1 LFHRISRGFL
11 LINRYKRPKHPAD
24 QLSLSLPC
32 YFFAPFC
39 PNGVFFSVSSIANAW
54 LRRLD
59 QNHGTPDRK
68 HYMAKKKITSKT
80 KAKPANKVKQ
90 LDETGNRKSEDRR
103 QVSLAVKAE
112 RRKGH
117 RRRQIDPTTC
127 EREYSEPE
135 IEFMHALD
143 EYKRLSGRMFPTCSE
158 ILEVLHKMGYRQV
171 AEPQDLYNSNTD
183 TKSTE
188 EFDEVDSEEQFA

>member
-1 LFHRISRGFL
+1 
-11 LINRYKRPKHPAD
+11 
-24 QLSLSLPC
+24 
-32 YFFAPFC
+32 
-39 PNGVFFSVSSIANAW
+39 
-54 LRRLD
+54 
-59 QNHGTPDRK
+59 
-68 HYMAKKKITSKT
+68 MAKKKITSKA
-80 KAKPANKVKQ
+80 KAKPATKVKV
-90 LDETGNRKSEDRR
+90 LDETGNRKSDDRR
-103 QVSLAVKAE
+103 QVSLEVPAE

-127 EREYSEPE
+127 EREYSEQE

-171 AEPQDLYNSNTD
+171 AEPQDLYNSNPD
-183 TKSTE
+183 TNSSD